1 MITVPSFSICIPNY
15 NYGHYIGQ
23 TIQSALN
30 QTYQNFEIIIA
41 DNASTDDSIA
51 VIEAFKDS
59 RIRLLRNNYNIGFAP
74 NLQRATMFAKN
85 DFINLLSSDDL
96 MNPTALETY
105 AAVLSQQAENA
116 HQTVL
121 MSDAEMINSEGKV
134 IGHIQKSPDSFQMV
148 SLTGAEGE
156 AFVRSTKHEKHHEI
170 FSGREVLKGALSSL
184 RNFAPFLSVVYPRNL
199 WQAVEGYN
207 AVRTIGP
214 DKFFHYKLLAQNPDV
229 FYVHRSLYQYR
240 VHGSLNQQAQQSSLK
255 QQLDDYLYTI
265 EYSEAFLASLGISRA
280 ELVHAF
286 LDRVCLKNGLTQL
299 VYGSYSQAFKM
310 LAFSLAT
317 YPAKALR
324 LSRFYMLLGLLACG
338 PLSRPVARLFYSS
351 YHTRELHTLAGK
363 L

>member
-1 MITVPSFSICIPNY
+1 MNEPTFSICIPNY

-23 TIQSALN
+23 TIQSVLN

-51 VIEAFKDS
+51 VIESFKDS

-96 MNPTALETY
+96 MNQDALETY
-105 AAVLSQQAENA
+105 AAILSQRVENA
-116 HQTVL
+116 PRTVL
-121 MSDAEMINSEGKV
+121 MSDTEMIDGEGEI
-134 IGHIQKSPDSFQMV
+134 IGHIRKSPDSFRMV
-148 SLTGAEGE
+148 SLTGAEDE

-170 FSGREVLKGALSSL
+170 FSGHEVLKGALSSL

-229 FYVHRSLYQYR
+229 FYVRKSLYQYR
-240 VHGSLNQQAQQSSLK
+240 VHRSLNQQAQQFSLK

-265 EYSEAFLASLGISRA
+265 EYSEAFLTSLGISRA

-286 LDRVCLKNGLTQL
+286 LNRVCLKNGLTQL
-299 VYGSYSQAFKM
+299 VYGSYSQAFKI
-310 LAFSLAT
+310 LAFALAT
-317 YPAKALR
+317 YPTETLR

-338 PLSRPVARLFYSS
+338 PFSQPLARLFYSG
-351 YHTRELHTLAGK
+351 YHTRELRTITGQR
-363 L
+363 